1 MMNERIMDVIHAA
14 ADADTSKFTYEEVYA
29 SAAATPTINGTV
41 VSMAAGSKLR
51 LRVKTITATANVFV
65 LGYNLNIATG
75 SPFLG
80 SNQTI

>member
-1 MMNERIMDVIHAA
+1 MNERIMDVIHAA
-14 ADADTSKFTYEEVYA
+14 ANADTSKFTYEEVYA
-29 SAAATPTINGTV
+29 SAAATPTINGTA

-65 LGYNLNIATG
+65 LGYALNIATG